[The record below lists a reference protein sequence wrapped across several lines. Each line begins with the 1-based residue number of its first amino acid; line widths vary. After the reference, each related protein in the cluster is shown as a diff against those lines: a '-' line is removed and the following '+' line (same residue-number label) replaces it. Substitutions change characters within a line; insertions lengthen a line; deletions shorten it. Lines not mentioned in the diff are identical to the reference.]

1 MHRLIGIRG
10 LKRENVSCGQCT
22 YLAFSYPF
30 YIFITKKSQK
40 VID

>member
-1 MHRLIGIRG
+1 MRGFMEIRS
-10 LKRENVSCGQCT
+10 LKHENVSCEQCT
-22 YLAFSYPF
+22 YLAFSSPF